1 MVKAVCPHCQ
11 LGFKAPANVATLA
24 ELAAN
29 LDWRVAYQV
38 CTDCDGIILDLVL
51 VRKTIQ
57 GPPKIE
63 ARHRVWPKGSGR
75 APAPPEVP
83 PDIAQDYTEACLV
96 LNDSAKAAA
105 ALGRRCLQHVLR
117 TAAGVK
123 HGDLAKEIQQVLDE
137 GTLPSHIAES
147 IDAVRNVGNFAAHP
161 IKGEQSGE
169 ILPVEPGEAEWTLD
183 VLELLFDFYFVQP
196 ARTQVKRAALDAKL
210 AEAGKPPM
218 K

>member
-1 MVKAVCPHCQ
+1 M
-11 LGFKAPANVATLA
+11 
-24 ELAAN
+24 
-29 LDWRVAYQV
+29 
-38 CTDCDGIILDLVL
+38 
-51 VRKTIQ
+51 
-57 GPPKIE
+57 E

-75 APAPPEVP
+75 AAVPPEVP
-83 PDIAQDYTEACLV
+83 PEIAQDYAEACLV
-96 LNDSAKAAA
+96 ISDSPKAAA

-123 HGDLAKEIQQVLDE
+123 PKDLAKEIEQVLDE
-137 GTLPSHIAES
+137 GNLPSHIAES

-161 IKGEQSGE
+161 IKGQHGGE

-196 ARTQVKRAALDAKL
+196 ARTQAKRAALDAKL